1 MTKFSEMESFRR
13 IWNEEADRTARLME
27 ALPADQ
33 YDFRPEPNGRSLGE
47 LAWHLSEIDA
57 CLTYGIETGR
67 FSFADQPPN
76 LKRPREVDLL
86 ASGYEL
92 IHREAVARLEAL
104 QPAQLDDEVTYFD
117 GQPRTIRQVL
127 WVELLY
133 HLIHHR
139 AQLVL
144 MCRLA
149 GGVPPGIFGPNREEM
164 KAMQAQMKG

>member
-1 MTKFSEMESFRR
+1 MSASTELDAFRMQ
-13 IWNEEADRTARLME
+13 WNQETEKTMKVLR
-27 ALPADQ
+27 ALPHNK
-33 YDFRPEPNGRSLGE
+33 YDFRPDPDGRSLGE

-57 CLTYGIETGR
+57 CLTYGVATGR

-76 LKRPREVDLL
+76 LKRPLEVDRLV
-86 ASGYEL
+86 SGYEL
-92 IHREAVARLEAL
+92 IHREAEARIASL

-117 GQPRTIRQVL
+117 GQPRTVRQIL

-164 KAMQAQMKG
+164 KAIQAQMKQ